1 MRVTPCMDPA
11 NVRVAP
17 NSPRQRASARAAPR
31 PRPGRTVG
39 RVICQKTREGEAP
52 REEAISSSPCS
63 RARSADSRV
72 TMRKGRETKT
82 WAMTTAVVVKA
93 MSRPAPLRRAP
104 RVERLPKAARS
115 AMPATTGGSESGRA
129 TRMRAARTPRHERDR
144 TRAAG
149 TPRRRSTPSA
159 MAQVRI
165 DRPRASRASA
175 VARVAPRVAQ
185 LTRPSMKARGRSR
198 KHRAS
203 APRPPAQMGRGLT
216 AGVRRDV
223 TCRCYFAAGV
233 KPASSRTFWPSAE
246 RTRSIHF
253 WPRSF
258 LVEALTRAIGYL
270 LTASSAP

>member
-39 RVICQKTREGEAP
+39 NVICQKTREGEAP
-52 REEAISSSPCS
+52 REEAISSRPRS

-82 WAMTTAVVVKA
+82 CAITTAVVVKA
-93 MSRPAPLRRAP
+93 MSRPALLSRAP
-104 RVERLPKAARS
+104 SVERLPKAESS

-129 TRMRAARTPRHERDR
+129 TRIRAARTPRHKRDKM
-144 TRAAG
+144 RAAG
-149 TPRRRSTPSA
+149 TPRRRSTPRA
-159 MAQVRI
+159 TAHVRS
-165 DRPRASRASA
+165 DKLRAAAASD
-175 VARVAPRVAQ
+175 VASVVTKLAQ
-185 LTRPSMKARGRSR
+185 LTRPSMNARGRTR

-216 AGVRRDV
+216 AGVLREVIRRRYL
-223 TCRCYFAAGV
+223 TAGV
-233 KPASSRTFWPSAE
+233 KPASLRRAWPSGDS
-246 RTRSIHF
+246 TRSIHF
-253 WPRSF
+253 CP
-258 LVEALTRAIGYL
+258 
-270 LTASSAP
+270 